1 MKILKGGFW
10 PPFNCLPVSINIF
23 SAEGA
28 DVSGEDDPLKIVSRR
43 RIRHTTRDWIYLS
56 PVITGML

>member
-28 DVSGEDDPLKIVSRR
+28 DVSGEDDPLRLVHLGLRLG
-43 RIRHTTRDWIYLS
+43 RDL
-56 PVITGML
+56 